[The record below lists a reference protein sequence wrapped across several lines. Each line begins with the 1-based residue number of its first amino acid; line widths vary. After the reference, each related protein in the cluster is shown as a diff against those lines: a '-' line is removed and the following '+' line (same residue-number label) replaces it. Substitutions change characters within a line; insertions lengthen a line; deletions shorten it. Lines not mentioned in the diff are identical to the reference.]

1 MFDVNRRTV
10 TRLAVGDVVAILA
23 FVTVGEYQHN
33 EYLFSASRL
42 PELAAHLVGT
52 GVPFLAGWVLGAWA
66 LSAYGDVES
75 RTRLVGTTVS
85 AWLVADV
92 VGQLIRGTA
101 AFPGDA
107 SITFFAVA
115 GLFGAVF
122 LLAWRLVATTL
133 LGP

>member
-1 MFDVNRRTV
+1 MFDVDRRTV
-10 TRLAVGDVVAILA
+10 ARFAVGDVVAILA

-42 PELAAHLVGT
+42 PELGAHLAGA
-52 GVPFLAGWVLGAWA
+52 GIPFLVGWIVGSWA
-66 LSAYGDVES
+66 LSAYGDLDS
-75 RTRLVGTTVS
+75 WQRLVGTTLG

-92 VGQLIRGTA
+92 VGQLLRGTA

-107 SITFFAVA
+107 SVTFFAVA

-122 LLAWRLVATTL
+122 LLIWRLAARTL
-133 LGP
+133 LVS